1 MVSGA
6 TPDVAG
12 SASGAGALVVIGTP
26 IGNLGDLSPR
36 AAEELARA
44 DAIACEDTRRTGRL
58 LSLRGIA
65 APRLLVANEH
75 TEDARRVEV
84 VDRVAAGERVA
95 LVSDAGMPTVADP
108 GRRLVAAVA
117 EAGLRVEVVP
127 GPVAAVTAL
136 SVSGFGAERFV
147 FEGFLP
153 RKGRARKD
161 RLAEVAAERRTVVLY
176 EAPPRLAA
184 TLADLAAACGADRPA
199 LVAREL
205 TKLHEELAR
214 GGLAELAARFEV
226 APAKGELVVVVEGA
240 PAPAR
245 PDDALSDDDLEAAV
259 SAALA
264 EGHSTR
270 DAVAKV
276 VAETGVT
283 KRRVYALAVA
293 VVDRADHA
301 ASDDGAERADRTD
314 SDDGAGGGAPGERG
328 VEGR

>member
-1 MVSGA
+1 MGA
-6 TPDVAG
+6 ADAPT
-12 SASGAGALVVIGTP
+12 GAGALVVIGTP

-36 AAEELARA
+36 AAEELGRA

-58 LSLRGIA
+58 LDLQGIP

-75 TEDARRVEV
+75 TEHARRGEV
-84 VDRVAAGERVA
+84 VDRIAAGQRVA
-95 LVSDAGMPTVADP
+95 LVSDAGMPIVADP

-136 SVSGFGAERFV
+136 AVSGFGGERFV

-153 RKGRARKD
+153 RKGRARKE
-161 RLAEVAAERRTVVLY
+161 RLTEVAAERRTVVLY

-184 TLADLAAACGADRPA
+184 TLADLAAVCGDDRPA
-199 LVAREL
+199 VVAREL

-214 GGLAELAARFEV
+214 GTLAELAVRFVAEPAR
-226 APAKGELVVVVEGA
+226 GELVVVIEGA
-240 PAPAR
+240 PPPAR
-245 PDDALSDDDLEAAV
+245 PDDALTDADLEAAV
-259 SAALA
+259 TMALA
-264 EGHSTR
+264 QGGSTR

-293 VVDRADHA
+293 V
-301 ASDDGAERADRTD
+301 AERSAAD
-314 SDDGAGGGAPGERG
+314 DDATGGGG
-328 VEGR
+328 VDG